1 MKKSIEQKYKAMSEI
16 DHCLSRPGMWI
27 GSVRDEERQSFVYDD
42 ETGKMTMKTVT
53 YVPAMLKLVDEVL
66 SNSCDEFRRK
76 DNMGLDE
83 VRVSINTDK
92 STITIRDNGGIPVV
106 KHKEAGCYVPEF
118 IFGRLRTS
126 SNYDDTEDRA
136 VVGTNGVGS
145 SLTVIFSKVFKVTTA
160 DKKNQLSVTW
170 ENNMSEKSEPD
181 ISKSNDHFT
190 ETSFIL
196 DFNRFEQTSGSGLTD
211 DFVNILHKRAIDAA
225 AANPGLTVIWECNGQ
240 KDKWKFKKFEE
251 YMELYDDFYD
261 PETVFSMKDD
271 KKQVWVCPGSSI
283 DVAFVNGAECSR
295 GTHLKAVRLPLGKAI
310 AEVLKKKHKID
321 VTVNN
326 ISNKYGIFGIFN
338 ISNPAYS
345 SQTKEELT
353 TAEDTFYKD
362 GTKFDIPEDFL
373 KKAAKS
379 EIVDIVVD
387 WYKQKTEAED
397 QAKIRKLNRE
407 AKKLLRS
414 DKFINCN
421 SKRKEDRVLIV
432 YEGDSAGSAFRTC
445 RNPMTQAAYFMRGVP
460 KNVWGLTATQVMKN
474 QVFND
479 IVNIIGLQWGEYN
492 KKENLKFSKIVI
504 GSDMD
509 PDGSHIAGLLMLFF
523 NHFPELFEQKMV
535 CRLISPFIVA
545 NKGKRGTKSFESI
558 PFNSLEEFKAVEKK
572 LKGYEIKHVKGLGT
586 LNKEESKEM
595 FKNPIYHYFTKD
607 EAADLVFK
615 KWFAKDA
622 DGAKIRKGM
631 MKDTVMANE

>member
-190 ETSFIL
+190 ETSFVL

-225 AANPGLTVIWECNGQ
+225 AANPGLTVIWECNGK

-295 GTHLKAVRLPLGKAI
+295 GTHLKAVRLPLGKTI

-326 ISNKYGIFGIFN
+326 ISNKYGIFGIFD

-362 GTKFDIPEDFL
+362 GTKFDISEDFL
-373 KKAAKS
+373 KKATKS

-387 WYKQKTEAED
+387 WHKQKTEAED

-558 PFNSLEEFKAVEKK
+558 PFN
-572 LKGYEIKHVKGLGT
+572 
-586 LNKEESKEM
+586 
-595 FKNPIYHYFTKD
+595 
-607 EAADLVFK
+607 
-615 KWFAKDA
+615 
-622 DGAKIRKGM
+622 
-631 MKDTVMANE
+631 

>member
-1 MKKSIEQKYKAMSEI
+1 MTKTIEQKYTSMTEREHILARS
-16 DHCLSRPGMWI
+16 GMWV
-27 GSVRDEERQSFVYDD
+27 GSIRDEEKQCFVYDD
-42 ETGKMTMKTVT
+42 GTGKMTMKTVT

-66 SNSCDEFRRK
+66 SNSCDEYRRK

-83 VRVSINTDK
+83 VRVSINKKD
-92 STITIRDNGGIPVV
+92 SMIVIRDNGGIPVV
-106 KHKEAGCYVPEF
+106 KHKEAGCYVSEF
-118 IFGRLRTS
+118 IFGQLRTS
-126 SNYDDTEDRA
+126 SNYDDNEDRS

-145 SLTVIFSKVFKVTTA
+145 SLCNVFSDWFKVVTA
-160 DKKNQLSVTW
+160 DKKKSVEVSWT
-170 ENNMSEKSEPD
+170 NNMSKKSDAKVSPC
-181 ISKSNDHFT
+181 KDHFT

-196 DFNRFEQTSGSGLTD
+196 DFARFEQLGEPGLTD
-211 DFVNILHKRAIDAA
+211 DFIEILHKRAIDAA
-225 AANPGLTVIWECNGQ
+225 AANPGLTVIWECDGQ

-261 PETVFSMKDD
+261 PEAVFSMKDD
-271 KKQVWVCPGSSI
+271 KKQVWVCPGSSV

-295 GTHLKAVRLPLGKAI
+295 GTHLRAVRLPLGKAI
-310 AEVLKKKHKID
+310 AEVLKKKHKVD

-326 ISNKYGIFGIFN
+326 ISNKYGIFGSFD

-353 TAEDTFYKD
+353 TAEDVFYKD
-362 GTKFDIPEDFL
+362 GTKFNIPDDFL
-373 KKAAKS
+373 KKATKS

-421 SKRKEDRVLIV
+421 SKRKEERVLIV

-492 KKENLKFSKIVI
+492 KKENLKFSKVVI

-523 NHFPELFEQKMV
+523 NHFPELFEQKMI

-558 PFNSLEEFKAVEKK
+558 PFNSLEEFKAMEKK

-595 FKNPIYHYFTKD
+595 YKNPVYHYFTKD

-631 MKDTVMANE
+631 MKDTVMAN

>member
-27 GSVRDEERQSFVYDD
+27 GSVRDEERQSFIYDE

-118 IFGRLRTS
+118 IFGRVRTS

-326 ISNKYGIFGIFN
+326 ISNKYGIFGIFD

-353 TAEDTFYKD
+353 TAEDAFYKD
-362 GTKFDIPEDFL
+362 GTKFDISEDFL
-373 KKAAKS
+373 KKATKS

-387 WYKQKTEAED
+387 WHKQKTEAED

-558 PFNSLEEFKAVEKK
+558 PFNSLEEFKAMEKK

-595 FKNPIYHYFTKD
+595 YKNPIYNYFTKD